1 MSHVRYGY
9 LLIRALLITTLFGT
23 AAAKAA
29 SQEEKDSWVAANVVG
44 TPEAYQSFLESH
56 PTSTFAEKAFSAIA
70 KTIPAKPKKKVVVPP
85 KVVAPKKTKPGPTK
99 SAKGPSGGK
108 SGSGV
113 Y

>member
-9 LLIRALLITTLFGT
+9 LLIRALLIATLFGT

-56 PTSTFAEKAFSAIA
+56 PTSAFAEKAFSAIA
-70 KTIPAKPKKKVVVPP
+70 KTIPAKPKKKVILP
-85 KVVAPKKTKPGPTK
+85 KVVVPKKAKPAPTK
-99 SAKGPSGGK
+99 AAKGPSGGK

>member
-56 PTSTFAEKAFSAIA
+56 PTSAFAEKAFSAIA
-70 KTIPAKPKKKVVVPP
+70 KTIPAKPKKKVIKP
-85 KVVAPKKTKPGPTK
+85 KVAPKTKAKPGPTK
-99 SAKGPSGGK
+99 SAKGPSGG
-108 SGSGV
+108 SGGPGV